1 MQIRIEDESE
11 LVSDF
16 NMEYLGVEL
25 IVLTFITEYDIII
38 FFCYIILFIF
48 RNLLYSRI
56 FIIRLRMIMVLVI
69 YMRDCLVFDMMN

>member
-11 LVSDF
+11 LVFDF
-16 NMEYLGVEL
+16 NMEYLEVEL

-69 YMRDCLVFDMMN
+69 YIRDCLVFDMMN